1 MLVGKIGL
9 PKLTCYFTPN
19 IQGIKYWYL
28 VPKYRLFPH
37 TFTSEQLGITT
48 SHQLTVTPRPNT
60 IAHLVSPL
68 PLYDDAANS
77 PLRRRTSKTRH
88 ERLLIIRVIQE
99 CREYKQKWDV
109 KHEI

>member
-1 MLVGKIGL
+1 MAFDPIGTVVDWIDACRQRSLAALVD
-9 PKLTCYFTPN
+9 
-19 IQGIKYWYL
+19 
-28 VPKYRLFPH
+28 
-37 TFTSEQLGITT
+37 
-48 SHQLTVTPRPNT
+48 
-60 IAHLVSPL
+60 
-68 PLYDDAANS
+68 LYDDAANS